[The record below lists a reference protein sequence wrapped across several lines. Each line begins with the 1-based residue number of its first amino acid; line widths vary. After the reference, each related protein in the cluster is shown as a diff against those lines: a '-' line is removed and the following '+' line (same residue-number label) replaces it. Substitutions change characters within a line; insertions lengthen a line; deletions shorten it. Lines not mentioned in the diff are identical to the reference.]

1 VRYRLVAAVSIT
13 ASVLVT
19 AACGGSAGSST
30 TSSSGAPRSVAP
42 GDVKQGGVLTIGAA
56 QAITDLNPV
65 TKANAWEQVL
75 YSLMWDGLVKTGQDQ
90 KTIEPDLATSWKSS
104 ADLKTWTFQLRTGV
118 KFSND
123 TPLTAANVV
132 STIKYYQDPKTTT
145 QLKNNVAPIKG
156 VTADGDTTVVFTL
169 SAPNALF
176 PSSIEMVKIIDTAAL
191 SSIEKNPAVTG
202 PFKVKDYVSD
212 DHLTLERNPSYFGTP
227 AKLDGIKLVK
237 AADASSAVTALESGD
252 LDALW
257 SAPLSQVA
265 TIQSNPGLTVIKPS
279 VIGQYLSWEVDTTK
293 PPFNNP
299 VARQAL
305 AYAIDQK
312 SILHAAYFDQGVVS
326 TTNDP
331 LTANNPDYGGN
342 LTDYTY
348 NLDKA
353 KQLFAQAG
361 IHAGATFTWWGASN
375 QYPEWNT
382 SAQILQASLK
392 KIGIT
397 LKIQNTDIASW
408 PAKFYPAGKSF
419 PNLIVPNFQSYEPDA
434 ADEFL
439 FVQSGRCECNWNNA
453 QFDSL
458 YKQALA
464 TADPA
469 ARTKV
474 WQQVQELVNKQV
486 PIYVP
491 AQFATVT
498 AAKKNVVGLWVD
510 GGGNPHLEDAGFA
523 K

>member
-1 VRYRLVAAVSIT
+1 
-13 ASVLVT
+13 
-19 AACGGSAGSST
+19 
-30 TSSSGAPRSVAP
+30 
-42 GDVKQGGVLTIGAA
+42 
-56 QAITDLNPV
+56 
-65 TKANAWEQVL
+65 
-75 YSLMWDGLVKTGQDQ
+75 
-90 KTIEPDLATSWKSS
+90 
-104 ADLKTWTFQLRTGV
+104 
-118 KFSND
+118 
-123 TPLTAANVV
+123 
-132 STIKYYQDPKTTT
+132 
-145 QLKNNVAPIKG
+145 
-156 VTADGDTTVVFTL
+156 
-169 SAPNALF
+169 
-176 PSSIEMVKIIDTAAL
+176 
-191 SSIEKNPAVTG
+191 
-202 PFKVKDYVSD
+202 
-212 DHLTLERNPSYFGTP
+212 
-227 AKLDGIKLVK
+227 
-237 AADASSAVTALESGD
+237 
-252 LDALW
+252 
-257 SAPLSQVA
+257 VA